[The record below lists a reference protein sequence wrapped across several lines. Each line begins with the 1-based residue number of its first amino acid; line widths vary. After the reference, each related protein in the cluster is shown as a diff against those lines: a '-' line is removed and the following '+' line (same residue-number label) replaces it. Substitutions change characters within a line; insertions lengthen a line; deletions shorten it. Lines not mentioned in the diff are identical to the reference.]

1 MICIGLHRYISQKF
15 GGIGNYSVN
24 KSLYLVVRK
33 FSIPYP
39 LRGGKTP
46 LRRSSV
52 MFFISEMWLFYKSG
66 SNNNVEYTNVCK
78 PLRASMWKGSSLF
91 LFPSPSS
98 QARLTDVFFCS
109 LFFCSCLAMTLTPNW
124 LFFFCQTL
132 FFPESLI
139 LCFDSCSNE
148 HDT

>member
-1 MICIGLHRYISQKF
+1 MVCTGLCRYISQKF
-15 GGIGNYSVN
+15 GRIGSYSVN
-24 KSLYLVVRK
+24 KSLYSVVRK

-52 MFFISEMWLFYKSG
+52 MFLISEMWLFYKSG

-78 PLRASMWKGSSLF
+78 PLRASMWKCSSLF

-98 QARLTDVFFCS
+98 QARLADVFFCS

-124 LFFFCQTL
+124 FFSFL
-132 FFPESLI
+132 SNFVFSWA
-139 LCFDSCSNE
+139 FDPVLWLLQ
-148 HDT
+148 